1 MDQNK
6 LKTTT
11 PWVEKYRPDNFESI
25 VLDPINRKIFSN
37 ILEKNYFPNLL
48 FYGPP
53 GTGKTTTI
61 INLINEFQLKHY
73 GKSKGTV
80 IHLNASD
87 ERGIDIIRNQIHQFV
102 RSKNLFEVGFKFVI
116 LDEVDY
122 MTKNAQQA
130 LKTLLN
136 TCTTNV
142 RFCLICN
149 YISKIDESL
158 QNEFICIRFN
168 QLPKIDIYHFIKKI
182 IDSEQLNIEDESIDA
197 IQNMYQSDIRSM
209 INFIQLNQNLNTW
222 GNSIIKPEV
231 WEKLHEILK
240 KSSNENSL
248 FSEMNKYIHNICIQF
263 NMDKKNIIQGYF
275 NYIIRNHG
283 SIIKSEFLN
292 IAQKLIHA
300 NDVNIEN
307 SLYYFFYKIH
317 SFLLEHG
324 KDE

>member
-1 MDQNK
+1 
-6 LKTTT
+6 
-11 PWVEKYRPDNFESI
+11 
-25 VLDPINRKIFSN
+25 
-37 ILEKNYFPNLL
+37 L

-102 RSKNLFEVGFKFVI
+102 KSKNLFEIGFKFVI

-158 QNEFICIRFN
+158 QNEFICVRFN
-168 QLPKIDIYHFIKKI
+168 QLPKIDIYNFIKKI
-182 IDSEQLNIEDESIDA
+182 VYAEQLNIDDDSIDA
-197 IQNMYQSDIRSM
+197 IQNIYKSDIRSM
-209 INFIQLNQNLNTW
+209 INFIQLNQNLDNW
-222 GNSIIKPEV
+222 GSSIVKSVV
-231 WEKLHEILK
+231 WDKLHDILREK
-240 KSSNENSL
+240 GNHERVVKE
-248 FSEMNKYIHNICIQF
+248 YIHSICIQY
-263 NMDKKNIIQGYF
+263 NMDKKNIIQNYF
-275 NYIIRNHG
+275 NYIIRNKG
-283 SIIKSEFLN
+283 DIITTTFLN
-292 IAQKLIHA
+292 HAQTIMHVVDIDSDKLI
-300 NDVNIEN
+300 
-307 SLYYFFYKIH
+307 YYFYHKIH
-317 SFLLEHG
+317 PLL
-324 KDE
+324 